1 MPSHPKLPPS
11 DRGGSCRRLG
21 RDLVAHSS
29 CWSPFEKSLSHDSRR
44 DGDAVRCEAGPTAPQ
59 PSNRSPTTPKVQ
71 INEDEDV
78 TSFRRACFDSGWNKS
93 SSFLDSSSGS
103 LSSPSSLSETEFPKS
118 TRKSSTSLR
127 TSCLS
132 SSRLKSVSN
141 VYPPPLYITPRF
153 PKLYFQSNEFTIANS
168 EYNLHQYN
176 AINSKTTTD
185 CDVLARKTSKNDI
198 TCIGAPHMRLQFI
211 QTVIN
216 IPGTREFD
224 EVEIRRR
231 EDIREYEE
239 DETANL
245 ASPTS
250 STLCSPTGS
259 ANLPLNHRLNTPSR
273 GRSRP
278 RWRRHAHV

>member
-1 MPSHPKLPPS
+1 MPPS

-59 PSNRSPTTPKVQ
+59 RSNRSPTTPKVQ

-78 TSFRRACFDSGWNKS
+78 ASFRRACFDSGWNKS
-93 SSFLDSSSGS
+93 SSFLDSSSGA
-103 LSSPSSLSETEFPKS
+103 LSSPSSLSETEFSKS
-118 TRKSSTSLR
+118 TRKSST
-127 TSCLS
+127 
-132 SSRLKSVSN
+132 
-141 VYPPPLYITPRF
+141 
-153 PKLYFQSNEFTIANS
+153 
-168 EYNLHQYN
+168 
-176 AINSKTTTD
+176 
-185 CDVLARKTSKNDI
+185 
-198 TCIGAPHMRLQFI
+198 APHMRLQFI
-211 QTVIN
+211 QIVIN
-216 IPGTREFD
+216 IPGTREFN
-224 EVEIRRR
+224 EVEICRR